1 MSLYK
6 SLPEQLYF
14 PAQCNRSSFLSS
26 ILIDNKKGGSGYE
39 EDRIRAAA
47 FGPAERLHIGSYAE
61 NAGGLRQDA
70 PLTVV
75 QENMPEDF
83 AVRFTWWYDT
93 DRKNIMDTQEGLL
106 QRDLV
111 TEGTA
116 SVEFRPDTA
125 FLQELYALVC
135 EDGFLDIRRPMIS
148 QELTTDDTLVAVMPN
163 CWYEIRVTKNAEQY
177 LICGDMTA
185 AAYTQTDA
193 DAACFM
199 KTVDALLGLVKGT
212 SAWASLPEPNAAY
225 E

>member
-1 MSLYK
+1 
-6 SLPEQLYF
+6 
-14 PAQCNRSSFLSS
+14 
-26 ILIDNKKGGSGYE
+26 
-39 EDRIRAAA
+39 
-47 FGPAERLHIGSYAE
+47 
-61 NAGGLRQDA
+61 
-70 PLTVV
+70 
-75 QENMPEDF
+75 
-83 AVRFTWWYDT
+83 
-93 DRKNIMDTQEGLL
+93 MDTQEGLL

-199 KTVDALLGLVKGT
+199 KTVEALLGLVKGT
-212 SAWASLPEPNAAY
+212 SAWASLPEPNVAYARASEIPRRSVRAILGAARFQKR
-225 E
+225 

>member
-1 MSLYK
+1 MKRIVSGLLLLALLSGCTSAVMQK
-6 SLPEQLYF
+6 TPE
-14 PAQCNRSSFLSS
+14 
-26 ILIDNKKGGSGYE
+26 DSG
-39 EDRIRAAA
+39 R
-47 FGPAERLHIGSYAE
+47 
-61 NAGGLRQDA
+61 DA

-75 QENMPEDF
+75 QESMPEDF

-93 DRKNIMDTQEGLL
+93 DRKSIMDTQEGLL

-148 QELTTDDTLVAVMPN
+148 QELTTDDPLVAVMPN

-199 KTVDALLGLVKGT
+199 KTVEALLGLVKGT
-212 SAWASLPEPNAAY
+212 SAWVSLPEPNAAY

>member
-1 MSLYK
+1 MKRIVSGLLLLALLSGCTSAAMQK
-6 SLPEQLYF
+6 TPE
-14 PAQCNRSSFLSS
+14 
-26 ILIDNKKGGSGYE
+26 DSG
-39 EDRIRAAA
+39 R
-47 FGPAERLHIGSYAE
+47 
-61 NAGGLRQDA
+61 DA

-75 QENMPEDF
+75 QESMPEDF

-93 DRKNIMDTQEGLL
+93 DRKSIMDTQEGLL

-125 FLQELYALVC
+125 
-135 EDGFLDIRRPMIS
+135 
-148 QELTTDDTLVAVMPN
+148 DDTLVAVMPN

-199 KTVDALLGLVKGT
+199 KTVEALLGLVKGT

>member
-1 MSLYK
+1 MKRIVSGLLLLALLSGCTSAAMQK
-6 SLPEQLYF
+6 TPE
-14 PAQCNRSSFLSS
+14 
-26 ILIDNKKGGSGYE
+26 DSG
-39 EDRIRAAA
+39 R
-47 FGPAERLHIGSYAE
+47 
-61 NAGGLRQDA
+61 DA

-75 QENMPEDF
+75 QESMPEDF
-83 AVRFTWWYDT
+83 AVRFTW
-93 DRKNIMDTQEGLL
+93 
-106 QRDLV
+106 
-111 TEGTA
+111 
-116 SVEFRPDTA
+116 
-125 FLQELYALVC
+125 LYALVC

-199 KTVDALLGLVKGT
+199 KTVEALLGLVKGT

>member
-1 MSLYK
+1 MLAPNPGANIDSFLSMSLYK

-47 FGPAERLHIGSYAE
+47 FGPAER
-61 NAGGLRQDA
+61 

-75 QENMPEDF
+75 QESMPEDF

-93 DRKNIMDTQEGLL
+93 DRKSIMDTQEGLL

-111 TEGTA
+111 TEGTV

-199 KTVDALLGLVKGT
+199 KTVEALLGLVKGT

>member
-1 MSLYK
+1 
-6 SLPEQLYF
+6 
-14 PAQCNRSSFLSS
+14 
-26 ILIDNKKGGSGYE
+26 
-39 EDRIRAAA
+39 
-47 FGPAERLHIGSYAE
+47 
-61 NAGGLRQDA
+61 
-70 PLTVV
+70 
-75 QENMPEDF
+75 
-83 AVRFTWWYDT
+83 
-93 DRKNIMDTQEGLL
+93 MDTQEGLL

-199 KTVDALLGLVKGT
+199 KTVEALLG
-212 SAWASLPEPNAAY
+212 W
-225 E
+225 

>member
-1 MSLYK
+1 MKRIVSGL
-6 SLPEQLYF
+6 LLL
-14 PAQCNRSSFLSS
+14 ALLSGCTS
-26 ILIDNKKGGSGYE
+26 AAMQKTPVDSG
-39 EDRIRAAA
+39 R
-47 FGPAERLHIGSYAE
+47 
-61 NAGGLRQDA
+61 DA

-199 KTVDALLGLVKGT
+199 KTVEALLGLVKGT

>member
-1 MSLYK
+1 
-6 SLPEQLYF
+6 
-14 PAQCNRSSFLSS
+14 
-26 ILIDNKKGGSGYE
+26 
-39 EDRIRAAA
+39 
-47 FGPAERLHIGSYAE
+47 
-61 NAGGLRQDA
+61 
-70 PLTVV
+70 
-75 QENMPEDF
+75 
-83 AVRFTWWYDT
+83 
-93 DRKNIMDTQEGLL
+93 MDTQEGLL

-111 TEGTA
+111 TEGAA
-116 SVEFRPDTA
+116 SVEFRTDTA

-199 KTVDALLGLVKGT
+199 KTVEALLGLVKGT
-212 SAWASLPEPNAAY
+212 SAWASLQEPNAAY
-225 E
+225 ERSPPWHLSVLFCGSNSRASYTGLRGKFYQVITSAPEYRGLRGSG

>member
-1 MSLYK
+1 M
-6 SLPEQLYF
+6 
-14 PAQCNRSSFLSS
+14 
-26 ILIDNKKGGSGYE
+26 
-39 EDRIRAAA
+39 
-47 FGPAERLHIGSYAE
+47 
-61 NAGGLRQDA
+61 
-70 PLTVV
+70 
-75 QENMPEDF
+75 
-83 AVRFTWWYDT
+83 
-93 DRKNIMDTQEGLL
+93 
-106 QRDLV
+106 
-111 TEGTA
+111 
-116 SVEFRPDTA
+116 
-125 FLQELYALVC
+125 QELYALVC

-199 KTVDALLGLVKGT
+199 KTVEALLGLVKGT